1 MTVFS
6 LTEKIEFP
14 PAFLAD
20 FDGLLCVGGDLSSQ
34 RILCAYRNG
43 IFPWFSKDEPFL
55 WWSPDPRLVLFPQD
69 IKISKS
75 LRKKIKKNYFKITM
89 DRAFEEVIQACSYTR
104 TMDNQETWLVDEM
117 IEAYI
122 CLYKQGYAHSV
133 EAWKAGKLAGG
144 LYGISLG
151 GVFFGESMFS
161 LISDASKTAL
171 AALSVYLEKLK
182 FDFIDCQVTTK
193 HLLSMGAVEISR
205 NKFLNMLKS
214 SLKKQDITGKW
225 KFHYNC
231 HGRMTTT
238 NNESLL

>member
-6 LTEKIEFP
+6 LSEKIEFP

-20 FDGLLCVGGDLSSQ
+20 FDGLLCVGGDLSCE

-43 IFPWFSKDEPFL
+43 IFPWFSKDEPVL

-75 LRKKIKKNYFKITM
+75 LKKKIKKKYFKITM
-89 DRAFEEVIQACSYTR
+89 DQAFEEVIHACSYTR
-104 TMDNQETWLVDEM
+104 RENNQETWLVDEM
-117 IEAYI
+117 IEAYTS
-122 CLYKQGYAHSV
+122 LHKKGYAHSV
-133 EAWKAGKLAGG
+133 EAWKDGKLAGG

-151 GVFFGESMFS
+151 GAFFGESMFT

-171 AALSVYLEKLK
+171 AALCFYLEKLK

-193 HLLSMGAVEISR
+193 HLISMGAVEISR
-205 NKFLNMLKS
+205 IEFLCMLQS
-214 SLKKQDITGKW
+214 SLKRQDITGKW
-225 KFHYNC
+225 KFK
-231 HGRMTTT
+231 
-238 NNESLL
+238 EIEL